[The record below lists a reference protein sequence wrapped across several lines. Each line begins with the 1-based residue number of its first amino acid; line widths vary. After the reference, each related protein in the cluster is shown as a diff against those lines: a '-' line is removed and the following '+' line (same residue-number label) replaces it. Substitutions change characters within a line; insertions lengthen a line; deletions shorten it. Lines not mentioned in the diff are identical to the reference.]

1 MEKICWANTENFND
15 AGFVIVGIP
24 DESQSHALRKGTEE
38 APMKIRQI
46 SNIRDSYERNG
57 KITVGRPVKGT
68 TKKVHDLGN
77 ITRNQIKDT
86 FKKIRDT
93 SKIPISIG
101 GDHSIT
107 KEIIKSLTKQN
118 EKISLVY
125 FDAHPDFVSSYT
137 NYYGSVV
144 TDVLSDIKI
153 ESSVQIGIRTPEE
166 EEMENLKKYNL
177 QVITPFDIKKDGIEN
192 IANSILNKLGKNV
205 YVSLDMDCID
215 PSFAPGVSVP
225 VPLGLTSTDCVYLLQ
240 RIAEKGIIGMDV
252 MEVCPNFDI
261 KDRTSHLAS
270 RIISEVLFSSGENYL
285 D

>member
-15 AGFVIVGIP
+15 ARFIIVGIP

-270 RIISEVLFSSGENYL
+270 RIISEVLFSSGEN
-285 D
+285 